1 MKKHVHN
8 QNKTKQK
15 NTQTTGECYS
25 INLCSLLVY
34 LLSFK
39 YIKHTSEKKQVCLF
53 SISQYLPVLEDL
65 QSTDQPFQTQQVIA
79 VGRYIDLI
87 QDYIRC
93 TRCLG
98 VALLF
103 TDYVL
108 LRGL

>member
-1 MKKHVHN
+1 MYTKK
-8 QNKTKQK
+8 KT
-15 NTQTTGECYS
+15 TQPTGKCYS
-25 INLCSLLVY
+25 INLCNLLVY
-34 LLSFK
+34 SLSFK
-39 YIKHTSEKKQVCLF
+39 YIKHTSEKKQVCPF
-53 SISQYLPVLEDL
+53 SVSQYSPVLEHL

-93 TRCLG
+93 FQCLG